1 MTADMYMPEM
11 LWTLYFIQSQGY
23 EAECVDLYQDNISTQ
38 LLMKNGRFSSG
49 KKTKHIKAKFFF
61 IKDKVDDGEMRIH
74 DCPTGQMWADV
85 LTKPL
90 QGLAFK
96 RMRAQL
102 MNCSVEYEEDEE
114 QETTTP
120 LKSLPE
126 GRTNPLKAPQ
136 ECVGNSAKLARAT
149 DRRLG
154 VARVIKRYKPLV
166 QGRGR
171 E

>member
-1 MTADMYMPEM
+1 M
-11 LWTLYFIQSQGY
+11 
-23 EAECVDLYQDNISTQ
+23 DLYQDNISTQ

-49 KKTKHIKAKFFF
+49 KRTKHIKAKFFF
-61 IKDKVDDGEMRIH
+61 IKDKVDNGEMRIR
-74 DCPTGQMWADV
+74 DCPTGEMWADV

-96 RMRAQL
+96 QMRAQL

-114 QETTTP
+114 QEITMP

-136 ECVGNSAKLARAT
+136 ECVGNNTKLTRAT
-149 DRRLG
+149 DRQLG
-154 VARVIKRYKPLV
+154 VARVLKRYKPLV

>member
-1 MTADMYMPEM
+1 
-11 LWTLYFIQSQGY
+11 
-23 EAECVDLYQDNISTQ
+23 
-38 LLMKNGRFSSG
+38 
-49 KKTKHIKAKFFF
+49 
-61 IKDKVDDGEMRIH
+61 
-74 DCPTGQMWADV
+74 MWADV

-114 QETTTP
+114 QEMTTP

-136 ECVGNSAKLARAT
+136 ECVGNNAKLARAT

-154 VARVIKRYKPLV
+154 VVRVIKRYKPLV

>member
-1 MTADMYMPEM
+1 M
-11 LWTLYFIQSQGY
+11 QSQGY
-23 EAECVDLYQDNISTQ
+23 ESECVDLYQDNISTQ
-38 LLMKNGRFSSG
+38 LLMKNGKFSSG

-74 DCPTGQMWADV
+74 DCPTGEIWADV

-96 RMRAQL
+96 QMRAQL
-102 MNCSVEYEEDEE
+102 MNCSVEYEENEE
-114 QETTTP
+114 QEITAQ

-126 GRTNPLKAPQ
+126 GRTSPLKAPQ
-136 ECVGNSAKLARAT
+136 ECVGNSTKLTRAT
-149 DRRLG
+149 DRQLG
-154 VARVIKRYKPLV
+154 VARVIKRHGPLV
-166 QGRGR
+166 QKRGR